1 MTDSIRAHAKVNL
14 HLEVLNR
21 RDDGYHNI
29 VSLMASVALHDLLK
43 LEESSARELSGGIDI
58 AIAVKN
64 GGGVYGSLTDSI
76 PAHENLIA
84 RAATLYYER
93 AGINGRAVFSVE
105 KNIPAGA
112 GLGGG
117 SSDAAAALKLLNGR
131 FGKFRDDE
139 LADLGSKIGADV
151 PYCLHGGFA
160 IGRGIGELIMPVPG
174 KLPPWVLIINDAIHV
189 DTGAAYRSLNRGT
202 EADAGQEAA
211 VGRTIRRLTSAL
223 SKGSLNDLKDAA
235 ENDFEKPVF
244 RQYPRIRH
252 IKEELYGSGAAFA
265 IMTGSG
271 SSVIGLFQQKETAEQ
286 ARSKLAGTYREVILT
301 QFVQ

>member
-29 VSLMASVALHDLLK
+29 FSLMASVALHDLLK

-58 AIAVKN
+58 AVAVKN
-64 GGGVYGSLTDSI
+64 NGGIHGSVIDSI

-93 AGINGRAVFSVE
+93 AGMNGKAVFSIE

-131 FGKFRDDE
+131 LGKFRDDE
-139 LADLGSKIGADV
+139 LAEMGSKIGADI

-160 IGRGIGELIMPVPG
+160 IGRGIGETD
-174 KLPPWVLIINDAIHV
+174 N
-189 DTGAAYRSLNRGT
+189 
-202 EADAGQEAA
+202 
-211 VGRTIRRLTSAL
+211 
-223 SKGSLNDLKDAA
+223 
-235 ENDFEKPVF
+235 
-244 RQYPRIRH
+244 
-252 IKEELYGSGAAFA
+252 
-265 IMTGSG
+265 
-271 SSVIGLFQQKETAEQ
+271 
-286 ARSKLAGTYREVILT
+286 AGTGKTGVMGADH
-301 QFVQ
+301 Q